1 MRKRNI
7 KVNVFLN
14 DVEKKMLEEKSNK
27 VKLWKS
33 GFIRF
38 LIRDYTDDK
47 SL

>member
-27 VKLWKS
+27 VKL
-33 GFIRF
+33 
-38 LIRDYTDDK
+38 
-47 SL
+47 